1 MTRTSSLFVA
11 GVIISGQAFRALGSS
26 AKAHDAGI
34 EWFSCSQFDP
44 QYSVGDSQN
53 ITCGYYEVPLDYANE
68 TAGNAKLAVVKYPA
82 TGERVGTLF
91 VNPGGPG
98 NSGVA
103 FIVEYGANLSAITG
117 GNYDLVS
124 WDPRGSD
131 GFTEPGPP
139 ACFDSAAEYYAY
151 YNSTLQVTGIEI
163 KGNLSDGDQV
173 AELYSHVDKMEA
185 KLVGEG
191 QRCAAGKGGD
201 KLQYLG
207 TAATARDL
215 VALADYLAP
224 GVQGINYWGVSY
236 GTMLGITF
244 VNMFSERV
252 GRVVLD
258 GCMDPVLYM
267 TKPSTQYF
275 LNSLESSDE
284 TFAGFAAGCAMAGKA
299 GCPLVQNDND
309 TAADIQQHLQDM
321 LDLAHNLAIGGA
333 DMSVVLTSA
342 EARVNLYNDLQL
354 TQSWASAANL
364 LQAWGTALEAV
375 ATNQSVPAEI
385 AAALSLLKTN
395 FSVIPSHANEAIL
408 CSDVVDAGN
417 MTMRDGFDAIVS
429 ASENVSSLFGPQWGN
444 SGNACFAW
452 PARAVE
458 RYTGPWDNK
467 PKNRVLIIGNTADP
481 LTPFKNAKL
490 IADLLGDSAV
500 LVRQDGFGHTSLA
513 EQSSCTIGII
523 NKYFTEGSTPEGDD
537 TVCEIDDSVVLFPN
551 SNVTQASVRRSTLA
565 APDKAG

>member
-1 MTRTSSLFVA
+1 MARTTSLFPA
-11 GVIISGQAFRALGSS
+11 GVIIVAGQALGSS
-26 AKAHDAGI
+26 ATARNAGVA
-34 EWFSCSQFDP
+34 WFSCGDFDP
-44 QYSVGDSQN
+44 QYSAGDAQN
-53 ITCGYYEVPLDYANE
+53 ITCGYYEVPLDYADE
-68 TAGNAKLAVVKYPA
+68 TVGTAKLAVVKYPA

-103 FIVEYGANLSAITG
+103 FVVEYGANLSAITG

-131 GFTEPGPP
+131 GFTDPGPP
-139 ACFDSAAEYYAY
+139 TCFNSAAEYYEY
-151 YNSTLQVTGIEI
+151 YNGTLQVTGIDI

-173 AELYSHVDKMEA
+173 AELYSHVGEMEA
-185 KLVGEG
+185 KLKGEG
-191 QRCAAGKGGD
+191 QRCAAGKNGD
-201 KLQYLG
+201 TLHYIG

-215 VALADYLAP
+215 VSLADYLEP

-244 VNMFSERV
+244 VNMFPERV

-258 GCMDPVLYM
+258 GCMDPILYM
-267 TKPSTQYF
+267 TEPSTQYF

-284 TFAGFAAGCAMAGKA
+284 TFAGFTAACAMAGKA
-299 GCPLVQNDND
+299 GCPLVKNDND
-309 TAADIQQHLQDM
+309 TAADIEQHFQDM
-321 LDLAHNLAIGGA
+321 LDLAHNLTIGGA
-333 DMSVVLTSA
+333 DMSQVPTSA
-342 EARVNLYNDLQL
+342 EARVNLYNTLQL
-354 TQSWASAANL
+354 TQTWSSAAGL
-364 LQAWGTALEAV
+364 LHDWGLALEAL
-375 ATNQSVPAEI
+375 AANESVPAEI
-385 AAALSLLKTN
+385 AAELSSMKTN
-395 FSVIPSHANEAIL
+395 FSVVPSHANEAIL

-429 ASENVSSLFGPQWGN
+429 ASENVSPLFGPQWGN

-452 PARAVE
+452 PVRAVE

-467 PKNRVLIIGNTADP
+467 PKNPVLIIGNTADP
-481 LTPFKNAKL
+481 ITPFKNAQL
-490 IADLLGDSAV
+490 MADLLGDSAV
-500 LVRQDGFGHTSLA
+500 LVRQDGLGHTSLA

-523 NKYFTEGSTPEGDD
+523 NKYFTEGSLPENDA

-551 SNVTQASVRRSTLA
+551 PNVTQASVRRSILDATY
-565 APDKAG
+565 KAG

>member
-1 MTRTSSLFVA
+1 MARTSSLFVA
-11 GVIISGQAFRALGSS
+11 GVIISGRAFRALGSS

-68 TAGNAKLAVVKYPA
+68 TAGTAKLAVVKYPA
-82 TGERVGTLF
+82 TEERVGTLF

-98 NSGVA
+98 NSGVV
-103 FIVEYGANLSAITG
+103 FVVEYGANLSAITG

-124 WDPRGSD
+124 WDPRGSN

-139 ACFDSAAEYYAY
+139 TCFDSAAEYYEY
-151 YNSTLQVTGIEI
+151 FNGTLQVTGIEI

-173 AELYSHVDKMEA
+173 AELYSHVDEMDA
-185 KLVGEG
+185 KLAGEG

-201 KLQYLG
+201 TLEYLG

-215 VALADYLAP
+215 VALADYLEP

-244 VNMFSERV
+244 VNMFPERV
-252 GRVVLD
+252 GHVVLD

-299 GCPLVQNDND
+299 GCPLVKNDND
-309 TAADIQQHLQDM
+309 TAADIKQYLLDM
-321 LDLAHNLAIGGA
+321 LDLAHNLTVSGA
-333 DMSVVLTSA
+333 DMSAVLTSA
-342 EARVNLYNDLQL
+342 EARVNLYNNLQL
-354 TQSWASAANL
+354 TQSWASAASL
-364 LQAWGTALEAV
+364 LQGWGIALDAL
-375 ATNQSVPAEI
+375 AANQTVPAEI
-385 AAALSLLKTN
+385 AGKLSSLKTD

-408 CSDVVDAGN
+408 CSDVVDVGN
-417 MTMRDGFDAIVS
+417 MSMRDGFNAIVS

-467 PKNRVLIIGNTADP
+467 PKNPVLIIGNTADP
-481 LTPFKNAKL
+481 ITPFKNAQL
-490 IADLLGDSAV
+490 MADLLGDSAI

-523 NKYFTEGSTPEGDD
+523 NKYFTEGSIPENDD

-551 SNVTQASVRRSTLA
+551 SNATQASVRRSIL
-565 APDKAG
+565 PSNE

>member
-1 MTRTSSLFVA
+1 MARTLSLSAAYAAVA
-11 GVIISGQAFRALGSS
+11 GQALGVLGSS
-26 AKAHDAGI
+26 AKARDAGI
-34 EWFSCSQFDP
+34 EWFSCGLLDP
-44 QYSVGDSQN
+44 QYSVDDSQN

-68 TAGNAKLAVVKYPA
+68 TAGTTKLAVVKYPA
-82 TGERVGTLF
+82 TEDRVGTLF

-139 ACFDSAAEYYAY
+139 TCFNSADEYYAY
-151 YNSTLQVTGIEI
+151 YNGTLQVTGIEI

-173 AELYSHVDKMEA
+173 AELYSHVDEMEG
-185 KLVGEG
+185 KLKGEG

-201 KLQYLG
+201 TLEYLG

-215 VALADYLAP
+215 VALADYFEP

-244 VNMFSERV
+244 VNMFPERV

-275 LNSLESSDE
+275 LNSLELSDE

-299 GCPLVQNDND
+299 GCPLVQHDND
-309 TAADIQQHLQDM
+309 TAADIGQYFQDM
-321 LDLAHNLAIGGA
+321 LDLAHNLTVSGA
-333 DMSVVLTSA
+333 DMSTVLTSA
-342 EARVNLYNDLQL
+342 EARVNLYNNLQL
-354 TQSWASAANL
+354 TQSWASAASL
-364 LQAWGTALEAV
+364 LQGWGIALDAL
-375 ATNQSVPAEI
+375 AANQTVPAEI
-385 AAALSLLKTN
+385 AAELTSLKTD

-467 PKNRVLIIGNTADP
+467 PKNRILIIGNTADP

-490 IADLLGDSAV
+490 MADLLGDSAV
-500 LVRQDGFGHTSLA
+500 LVRQDGLGHTSLA

-523 NKYFTEGSTPEGDD
+523 NKYFTEGSLPEGDD
-537 TVCEIDDSVVLFPN
+537 TVCEIDDSVVIFPN
-551 SNVTQASVRRSTLA
+551 SNATQASVRRSIL
-565 APDKAG
+565 PSDD